1 MIEVLEAELE
11 HARLAT
17 DSSLYWTPDRTAVS
31 NLTFTA
37 RRHEVTLVSGPV
49 GSGKSS
55 LLEAMLG
62 ELDLV
67 SGRAT
72 AKAGCLV
79 AYAPQ
84 TPTILAATVRANV
97 LFGERVAARLPTAA
111 LGRPHQTSDLPS
123 SVESK
128 SIRLSFGG
136 IGRSR
141 RVLEGRTQEFGR
153 NRVRAR

>member
-55 LLEAMLG
+55 LLELDAASMAVLSESPLG
-62 ELDLV
+62 V
-67 SGRAT
+67 AT
-72 AKAGCLV
+72 GF
-79 AYAPQ
+79 
-84 TPTILAATVRANV
+84 TTH
-97 LFGERVAARLPTAA
+97 GEWYDGL
-111 LGRPHQTSDLPS
+111 LG
-123 SVESK
+123 
-128 SIRLSFGG
+128 
-136 IGRSR
+136 
-141 RVLEGRTQEFGR
+141 
-153 NRVRAR
+153 